1 MIHNKRLYT
10 NRRYRNST
18 DIVPS
23 ATQDVIP
30 KPTSGTAINE
40 TDNSSSSSIWDTL
53 DKFLGTADKSADVWW
68 KWKTGENVVYDSS
81 GSRISIGRDDPN
93 YGLFGMPKP
102 WGAVILIG
110 FVGIVGIAI
119 YKLSK

>member
-1 MIHNKRLYT
+1 MIHNQRLYR

-30 KPTSGTAINE
+30 KTGSAINE
-40 TDNSSSSSIWDTL
+40 TDNSGSTTFWDTL